1 LALYK
6 LDQLLLLGLLKERPS
21 QKMLAVWLPK
31 RGSWSQVFHAWTAET
46 GDDSATAC
54 VVIFPLAIR
63 KHHNSHNAVLCEDR
77 FAKTDAY
84 TLISHKD
91 SHAVPGTP
99 HMLKISR
106 SLVKTANATSKVGQT
121 ANWIRILT
129 EAT

>member
-1 LALYK
+1 MRGPRK
-6 LDQLLLLGLLKERPS
+6 LEMRVRQPVLS
-21 QKMLAVWLPK
+21 
-31 RGSWSQVFHAWTAET
+31 
-46 GDDSATAC
+46 SA
-54 VVIFPLAIR
+54 LAIR

-91 SHAVPGTP
+91 SLAVPGTP
-99 HMLKISR
+99 HMLKKSR

>member
-21 QKMLAVWLPK
+21 HKMLAVWLPK

-46 GDDSATAC
+46 GDESATAC

-99 HMLKISR
+99 HMLKSQE
-106 SLVKTANATSKVGQT
+106 V
-121 ANWIRILT
+121 
-129 EAT
+129 